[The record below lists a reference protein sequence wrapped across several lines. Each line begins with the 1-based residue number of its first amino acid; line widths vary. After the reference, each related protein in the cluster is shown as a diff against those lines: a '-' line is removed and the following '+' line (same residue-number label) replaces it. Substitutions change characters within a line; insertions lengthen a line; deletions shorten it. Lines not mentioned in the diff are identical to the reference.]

1 MRWKIEDIENKIVK
15 QLLIFIK
22 NEEERKKYAD
32 CMGKLID
39 GHGTE
44 RIADVLC

>member
-1 MRWKIEDIENKIVK
+1 MKKKE
-15 QLLIFIK
+15 
-22 NEEERKKYAD
+22 KKYAD

>member
-1 MRWKIEDIENKIVK
+1 MKRGI
-15 QLLIFIK
+15 
-22 NEEERKKYAD
+22 RKKYAD

-44 RIADVLC
+44 RIADVLCQKLKYKNILEKGK

>member
-1 MRWKIEDIENKIVK
+1 MK
-15 QLLIFIK
+15 
-22 NEEERKKYAD
+22 EERKKYAD

-39 GHGTE
+39 GYGTE